1 MAKREKGDLFM
12 DTKTDNS
19 PSIKKSA
26 PLLCL
31 CCMRAMNTAT
41 PYPQLCTLC
50 RKDAPGS
57 LVIVGV
63 DVDELETAWRN
74 ALRASQVETQERFVA
89 MMESASFAY
98 GPGTALNRREA
109 IDRFN
114 VRLDGSIL
122 KGGEFAML
130 AAKWRQWK
138 TRSSDRDLIQIML
151 AFTGEGVQK

>member
-1 MAKREKGDLFM
+1 MSKREKGDLFM
-12 DTKTDNS
+12 SDEAVIS
-19 PSIKKSA
+19 PSKKKTA

-50 RKDAPGS
+50 RKDAEES
-57 LVIVGV
+57 VSIVSAE
-63 DVDELETAWRN
+63 VDELETAWRN
-74 ALRASQVETQERFVA
+74 GLCASQVETQERFVA
-89 MMESASFAY
+89 MMQSASFAY
-98 GPGTALNRREA
+98 GPATALKRREA

-130 AAKWRQWK
+130 ASKWRQWK

-151 AFTGEGVQK
+151 AFAGEGIQK